1 MVGIFKICGRG
12 KMRTGKEPV
21 RGSEP
26 RWTDPVLGLRDTG
39 LGTWFLL

>member
-12 KMRTGKEPV
+12 EMRTSEEPV

-26 RWTDPVLGLRDTG
+26 RWTDPVLAVRDTG
-39 LGTWFLL
+39 SGTWFLL